1 MKKFPALLLALVL
14 AFSLVA
20 CGNTE
25 PSVES
30 PTEPAVSSPDVSES
44 VSQSP
49 EPEVSEPVETVT
61 AAASLVEIT
70 AENLS
75 MSDAFVTEMTVV
87 VDGTEMKVTA
97 YEDCYVTN
105 PTHYVQKDYLPALDQ
120 IISIYIPEG
129 ADENSPIIFLVNNSG
144 WTVNSYSTATKVAD
158 GKSYVSDSDT
168 DHVGY
173 ALSRNYVIVS
183 YGARS
188 RGDKTG
194 DEYLVHAPATITDTK
209 AVIRY
214 LRYNADLLPAG
225 DPEKIV
231 ISGTS
236 GGGALS
242 VIVASSGNSADYFE
256 SLYEIGAA
264 GVEKVGDEY
273 VSTIS
278 DTVFGTIAYCPI
290 NDLRQADAAY
300 EFTYNATRYR
310 ILAENIIA
318 KDSTQ
323 TPFQFAPPEDYTYD
337 DLMAA
342 SDALAQEY
350 GAYVESLGLLTAEGE
365 VLNGDNL
372 RAEIIKL
379 LEEEIAETIAQ
390 DGAEKMLT
398 DLDTP
403 LTGKTSVYLISS
415 EGWKDWVVINDDG
428 TFTFDYDEYL
438 FWLSRNSALKMAPSF
453 SNEGMSSTGAGLSGQ
468 NEDTLYGST
477 EYAYSAFSAYSWNN
491 DRVAGNG
498 CGLDDTGMTF
508 EEYLASEEGA
518 LLSLQLRM
526 TSPIPYLTSEDGESA
541 PYWYVRHGMAD
552 RDTSFALQTVLYHA
566 MRNDE
571 TIRDVN
577 FSFDWLYT
585 HMGNYDVQEAYGW
598 LESVLNAN

>member
-1 MKKFPALLLALVL
+1 MKKFLALLLTLVMVL
-14 AFSLVA
+14 GLVA
-20 CGNTE
+20 CGD
-25 PSVES
+25 SA
-30 PTEPAVSSPDVSES
+30 PAASDDEAA
-44 VSQSP
+44 
-49 EPEVSEPVETVT
+49 TG
-61 AAASLVEIT
+61 AASLLEIT
-70 AENLS
+70 AADLS
-75 MSDAFVTEMTVV
+75 MSDAFKTEMTVQ
-87 VDGTEMKVTA
+87 VDGAEKKVTA
-97 YEDCYVTN
+97 YEDCYVLR
-105 PTHYVQKDYLPALDQ
+105 PTSYVQKDTLPPIDQ
-120 IISIYIPEG
+120 IVSIYIPEG
-129 ADENSPIIFLVNNSG
+129 ADKTSPIIFLVNNSG
-144 WTVNSYSTATKVAD
+144 WTVNGYAMATKIAD
-158 GKSYVSDSDT
+158 GMSYVSTSDE

-173 ALSRNYVIVS
+173 ALSKNYVVVS
-183 YGARS
+183 GGARS

-242 VIVASSGNSADYFE
+242 VIVAASGNSADFYE

-264 GVEKVGDEY
+264 GVEKSGDGY

-278 DTVFGTIAYCPI
+278 DAVFGTIAYCPI

-300 EFTYNATRYR
+300 EFTFNKTRER
-310 ILAENIIA
+310 IMAENIIA
-318 KDSTQ
+318 KDATQ
-323 TPFQFAPPEDYTYD
+323 TPFQFAPPEDYTYE

-342 SDALAQEY
+342 SAALAQEY
-350 GAYVESLGLLTAEGE
+350 GPYVTSLGLKTADGEALTGE
-365 VLNGDNL
+365 NL

-379 LEEEIAETIAQ
+379 LEAELAETIAK
-390 DGAEKMLT
+390 DGAEKMAA
-398 DLDTP
+398 DLNTP
-403 LTGKTSVYLISS
+403 IRGATSQYLPASD
-415 EGWKDWVVINDDG
+415 GWKDWLVVAEDG

-438 FWLSRNSALKMAPSF
+438 FWLSRNSALKVAPSF
-453 SNEGMSSTGAGLSGQ
+453 SNDGMSSGGDGLAGQ

-477 EYAYSAFSAYSWNN
+477 AYPYSAFSAYSWNN

-498 CGLDDTGMTF
+498 CGTDDTGMTF
-508 EEYLASEEGA
+508 EEYLASDEGA
-518 LLSLQLRM
+518 LLTLQLRM
-526 TSPIPYLTSEDGESA
+526 TSPIPYLTSDDGESA

-566 MRNDE
+566 MLNDV
-571 TIRDVN
+571 TIADVN

-598 LESVLNAN
+598 LDSVVNAG

>member
-1 MKKFPALLLALVL
+1 MKKLLALLLTLALALGL
-14 AFSLVA
+14 AA
-20 CGNTE
+20 CGSAQPEASPSAPVGESPAASEPAEQPNEPAASESTE
-25 PSVES
+25 PETPEYPLLAITAKDLSMEDS
-30 PTEPAVSSPDVSES
+30 MVSEL
-44 VSQSP
+44 
-49 EPEVSEPVETVT
+49 TVT
-61 AAASLVEIT
+61 
-70 AENLS
+70 
-75 MSDAFVTEMTVV
+75 
-87 VDGTEMKVTA
+87 VDGGEKKVTV

-105 PTHYVQKDYLPALDQ
+105 PTSYTQKDYLPKADQ
-120 IISIYIPEG
+120 LISIYIPEG
-129 ADENSPIIFLVNNSG
+129 ADEQSPILFLVNNSG
-144 WTVNSYSTATKVAD
+144 WTVNSYTTATKVVD
-158 GKSYVSDSDT
+158 GKAYVSDSDT

-173 ALSRNYVIVS
+173 ALSRNYVIVTC
-183 YGARS
+183 GARS

-194 DEYLVHAPATITDTK
+194 SEYLVHAPATITDTK

-214 LRYNADLLPAG
+214 LRYNADRLPAG

-242 VIVASSGNSADYFE
+242 AIVAASGNSPDYFA

-264 GVEKVGDEY
+264 GVEKVGEEY

-278 DTVFGTIAYCPI
+278 DRVFATIAYCPI
-290 NDLRQADAAY
+290 NDLQQADAAY
-300 EFTYNATRYR
+300 EFTYNATRCR

-323 TPFQFAPPEDYTYD
+323 TPFQFAPPEDYSYD

-342 SDALAQEY
+342 SDALKQEY
-350 GAYVESLGLLTAEGE
+350 GAYVDSLGLLKADGE
-365 VLNGDNL
+365 PLTGENL
-372 RAEIIKL
+372 RGEIIRL
-379 LEEEIAETIAQ
+379 LEEELAETIAQ
-390 DGAEKMLT
+390 SGAEQMMA

-403 LTGKTSVYLISS
+403 LTGKTSVYLRSS
-415 EGWKDWVVINDDG
+415 EGWKDWLVIGEDG
-428 TFTFDYDEYL
+428 SFTFDYDEYL
-438 FWLSRNSALKMAPSF
+438 FWLARNSALKMAPAF

-468 NEDTLYGST
+468 NEDTLFGSAA
-477 EYAYSAFSAYSWNN
+477 YPYSAFSSYSWNN

-518 LLSLQLRM
+518 LLALQLRM
-526 TSPIPYLTSEDGESA
+526 TSPIPYLTGEDGESA

-566 MRNDE
+566 MRSDE

-585 HMGNYDVQEAYGW
+585 HMGNYDVQEAYAW
-598 LESVLNAN
+598 LESVLSAG

>member
-1 MKKFPALLLALVL
+1 MKKCLALLLALVL
-14 AFSLVA
+14 AFSLIA
-20 CGNTE
+20 CGNTD

-30 PTEPAVSSPDVSES
+30 PSEPAVSSPAVSEP
-44 VSQSP
+44 VTQSP
-49 EPEVSEPVETVT
+49 EPEVSEPVETVKP
-61 AAASLVEIT
+61 AASLVEIT
-70 AENLS
+70 AADLS
-75 MSDAFVTEMTVV
+75 MSDAFVTEMTVK
-87 VDGTEMKVTA
+87 VDGADKKVTV

-105 PTHYVQKDYLPALDQ
+105 PTHYVQKDYLPAADQ
-120 IISIYIPEG
+120 LISIYIPEG
-129 ADENSPIIFLVNNSG
+129 ADKNSPIIFLVNNSG
-144 WTVNSYSTATKVAD
+144 WSVNSYSTATKVVD
-158 GKSYVSDSDT
+158 GKAYVSDSDS

-173 ALSRNYVIVS
+173 ALSKGYVIVS

-194 DEYLVHAPATITDTK
+194 SEYLVHAPATITDTK

-214 LRYNADLLPAG
+214 LRYNAGELPAG

-242 VIVASSGNSADYFE
+242 VIVASSGNSADYYE

-300 EFTYNATRYR
+300 EFTFNATRAR
-310 ILAENIIA
+310 ILAENIICR
-318 KDSTQ
+318 DSSQ
-323 TPFQFAPPEDYTYD
+323 SPFQFVPPEDYTYE

-342 SDALAQEY
+342 SDALVKDYA
-350 GAYVESLGLLTAEGE
+350 AYVDSLGLLKADGE
-365 VLNGDNL
+365 PLTSENL
-372 RAEIIKL
+372 REEIIKL
-379 LEEEIAETIAQ
+379 LEDEIAETIAQ
-390 DGAEKMLT
+390 DGADKMLA

-403 LTGKTSVYLISS
+403 LTGKSSEYLISS
-415 EGWKDWVVINDDG
+415 EEWKDWVVFNDDG

-438 FWLSRNSALKMAPSF
+438 FWLARNSALKLAPAF
-453 SNEGMSSTGAGLSGQ
+453 SNDGMSSTDKGLAGQ
-468 NEDTLYGST
+468 NEDTLFGST
-477 EYAYSAFSAYSWNN
+477 EYPYSAFSSYSWNN

-508 EEYLASEEGA
+508 EEYLASDEGA

-566 MRNDE
+566 MLNDE
-571 TIRDVN
+571 TISDMN

-585 HMGNYDVQEAYGW
+585 HMGNYDVQEAYAW
-598 LESVLNAN
+598 LESVLNAD

>member
-1 MKKFPALLLALVL
+1 MKKILALLLALVMAL
-14 AFSLVA
+14 GLVA
-20 CGNTE
+20 CGD
-25 PSVES
+25 S
-30 PTEPAVSSPDVSES
+30 EPAASDDG
-44 VSQSP
+44 
-49 EPEVSEPVETVT
+49 
-61 AAASLVEIT
+61 AAAGAASLLEIT
-70 AENLS
+70 AADLS
-75 MSDAFVTEMTVV
+75 MSDAFKTEMTVQ
-87 VDGTEMKVTA
+87 VDGADKKVTA
-97 YEDCYVTN
+97 YEDCYVMRPTN
-105 PTHYVQKDYLPALDQ
+105 YVQKETLPPIDQ

-129 ADENSPIIFLVNNSG
+129 ADKTSPIIFLVNNSG
-144 WTVNSYSTATKVAD
+144 WTVNGYAMATKIAE
-158 GKSYVSDSDT
+158 GMSYVSTSDE

-173 ALSRNYVIVS
+173 ALSKGYVVVS
-183 YGARS
+183 CGARS

-242 VIVASSGNSADYFE
+242 VIVAASGNSADFYE

-264 GVEKVGDEY
+264 GVEKSGDGY

-278 DTVFGTIAYCPI
+278 DAVFGTIAYCPI

-300 EFTYNATRYR
+300 EFTFNKTRER
-310 ILAENIIA
+310 ILSENIIA
-318 KDSTQ
+318 KDATQ
-323 TPFQFAPPEDYTYD
+323 TPFQFAPPEDYTYE

-342 SDALAQEY
+342 STALAGEY
-350 GAYVESLGLLTAEGE
+350 GDYVASLGLLTADGE
-365 VLNGDNL
+365 ALTGENL

-379 LEEEIAETIAQ
+379 LEEELAETIAK
-390 DGAEKMLT
+390 DGAEKMAA
-398 DLDTP
+398 DLNTP
-403 LTGKTSVYLISS
+403 IRGATSQYLPTSD
-415 EGWKDWVVINDDG
+415 GWKDWLVIAEDG

-438 FWLSRNSALKMAPSF
+438 FWLSRNSALKVAPAF
-453 SNEGMSSTGAGLSGQ
+453 SNDGMSSGGEGLAGQ
-468 NEDTLYGST
+468 NEDTLYGSAAYP
-477 EYAYSAFSAYSWNN
+477 YAAFSAYSWNN

-498 CGLDDTGMTF
+498 CGSDDTGMTF
-508 EEYLASEEGA
+508 EEYLASDEGA

-526 TSPIPYLTSEDGESA
+526 TSPIPYLTAEDGESA

-566 MRNDE
+566 MLNDD
-571 TIRDVN
+571 TIADVN

-598 LESVLNAN
+598 LESVVNAG

>member
-1 MKKFPALLLALVL
+1 MKKFLAFLLALIMAL
-14 AFSLVA
+14 GLVA
-20 CGNTE
+20 CGD
-25 PSVES
+25 S
-30 PTEPAVSSPDVSES
+30 EPAD
-44 VSQSP
+44 
-49 EPEVSEPVETVT
+49 TGNTLT
-61 AAASLVEIT
+61 AAASLLEIT
-70 AENLS
+70 AADLS
-75 MSDAFVTEMTVV
+75 MGDAFKTEMTVT
-87 VDGTEMKVTA
+87 VDGAEKKVTA

-105 PTHYVQKDYLPALDQ
+105 PTHYVQKDTLPPLDQ

-129 ADENSPIIFLVNNSG
+129 ADKSSPIIFLVNNSG
-144 WTVNSYSTATKVAD
+144 WTVNGYAMATKIAD
-158 GKSYVSDSDT
+158 GKAYVSTSDE

-173 ALSRNYVIVS
+173 ALSKNYVVVS
-183 YGARS
+183 CGARS
-188 RGDKTG
+188 RGDNTG
-194 DEYLVHAPATITDTK
+194 SEYLVHAPATITDTK

-242 VIVASSGNSADYFE
+242 VIVAASGNSADFYE

-264 GVEKVGDEY
+264 GVEKSGDGY

-278 DTVFGTIAYCPI
+278 DAVFGTIAYCPI

-300 EFTYNATRYR
+300 EFTFNTTRER
-310 ILAENIIA
+310 ILAEGIIA
-318 KDSTQ
+318 RDTTQ
-323 TPFQFAPPEDYTYD
+323 SPFQFVPPEDYTYE

-342 SDALAQEY
+342 SDALAGEY
-350 GAYVESLGLLTAEGE
+350 GAYVASLGLTTADGTALTGE
-365 VLNGDNL
+365 NL

-379 LEEEIAETIAQ
+379 LEAEIAETIAEG
-390 DGAEKMLT
+390 GAEKIAA
-398 DLDTP
+398 DLNTP
-403 LTGKTSVYLISS
+403 IKAASSQYLPTSAD
-415 EGWKDWVVINDDG
+415 WKDWIVVAEDG

-438 FWLSRNSALKMAPSF
+438 FWLSRNSALKVAPAF
-453 SNEGMSSTGAGLSGQ
+453 SNDGMSSGGEGLVGQ

-477 EYAYSAFSAYSWNN
+477 AYPYSAFSSYSWNN

-508 EEYLASEEGA
+508 EEYLSSDEGA
-518 LLSLQLRM
+518 LLALQLRM
-526 TSPIPYLTSEDGESA
+526 TSPIPYLTGDDGDSA

-566 MRNDE
+566 MLNDAS
-571 TIRDVN
+571 IADVN

-598 LESVLNAN
+598 LESVVNAG

>member
-1 MKKFPALLLALVL
+1 MKKILALLLALVMAL
-14 AFSLVA
+14 GLVA
-20 CGNTE
+20 CGD
-25 PSVES
+25 S
-30 PTEPAVSSPDVSES
+30 EPAASDDG
-44 VSQSP
+44 
-49 EPEVSEPVETVT
+49 
-61 AAASLVEIT
+61 AAAGAASLLEIT
-70 AENLS
+70 AADLS
-75 MSDAFVTEMTVV
+75 MSDAFKTEMTVQ
-87 VDGTEMKVTA
+87 VDGADKKVTA
-97 YEDCYVTN
+97 YEDCYVMRPTN
-105 PTHYVQKDYLPALDQ
+105 YVQKETLPPIDQ

-129 ADENSPIIFLVNNSG
+129 ADKTSPIIFLVNNSG
-144 WTVNSYSTATKVAD
+144 WTVNGYAMATKIAD
-158 GKSYVSDSDT
+158 GMSYVSTSDE

-173 ALSRNYVIVS
+173 ALSKGYVVVS
-183 YGARS
+183 CGARS

-242 VIVASSGNSADYFE
+242 VIVAASGNSADFYE

-264 GVEKVGDEY
+264 GVEKSGDGY

-278 DTVFGTIAYCPI
+278 DAVFGTIAYCPI

-300 EFTYNATRYR
+300 EFTFNKTRER
-310 ILAENIIA
+310 ILSENIIA
-318 KDSTQ
+318 KDATQ
-323 TPFQFAPPEDYTYD
+323 TPFQFAPPEDYTYE

-342 SDALAQEY
+342 SAALAGEY
-350 GAYVESLGLLTAEGE
+350 GDYVASLGLLTADGE
-365 VLNGDNL
+365 ALTGENL
-372 RAEIIKL
+372 RTEIIKL
-379 LEEEIAETIAQ
+379 LEEELAETIAK
-390 DGAEKMLT
+390 DGAEKMAA
-398 DLDTP
+398 DLNTP
-403 LTGKTSVYLISS
+403 IRGATSQYLPTSD
-415 EGWKDWVVINDDG
+415 GWKDWLVVAEDG

-438 FWLSRNSALKMAPSF
+438 FWLSRNSALKVAPAF
-453 SNEGMSSTGAGLSGQ
+453 SNDGMSSGGEGLAGQ
-468 NEDTLYGST
+468 NEDTLYGSAAYP
-477 EYAYSAFSAYSWNN
+477 YAAFSAYSWNN

-498 CGLDDTGMTF
+498 CGSDDTGMTF
-508 EEYLASEEGA
+508 EEYLASDEGA

-526 TSPIPYLTSEDGESA
+526 TSPIPYLTAEDGESA

-566 MRNDE
+566 MLNDD
-571 TIRDVN
+571 TIADVN

-598 LESVLNAN
+598 LESVVNAG